1 MELKYKSSILL
12 SIFRRKGGEGALT
25 KIINNNNKFN
35 YSVLEEEEQALIL
48 YDQGGENWLLL
59 TNNRILEKKEKRL
72 LSIYYCNLLNVRP
85 AIEYEF
91 RMGVMNKEEF
101 TYLYVENYKYD
112 GYILKVEQGQPYQGV
127 YQVLHY
133 IISINKPC
141 KS

>member
-12 SIFRRKGGEGALT
+12 SIFRSKGGEGALT
-25 KIINNNNKFN
+25 KIINSNNKFN
-35 YSVLEEEEQALIL
+35 YSVLEEEHALIL
-48 YDQGGENWLLL
+48 YDQGEESWLLL

-72 LSIYYCNLLNVRP
+72 LSIYYCNLLTVRP

-101 TYLYVENYKYD
+101 IYLYVENYKYN

-127 YQVLHY
+127 YQLLHY
-133 IISINKPC
+133 IISVNKPC

>member
-25 KIINNNNKFN
+25 KIINSNNKFN

-48 YDQGGENWLLL
+48 YEHDRENWLLL

-72 LSIYYCNLLNVRP
+72 LSIYYCNLLTVRP

-91 RMGVMNKEEF
+91 RLGVMNKEEF

-112 GYILKVEQGQPYQGV
+112 GYILKVEQGQPYQGI

-133 IISINKPC
+133 IMSVNKPC